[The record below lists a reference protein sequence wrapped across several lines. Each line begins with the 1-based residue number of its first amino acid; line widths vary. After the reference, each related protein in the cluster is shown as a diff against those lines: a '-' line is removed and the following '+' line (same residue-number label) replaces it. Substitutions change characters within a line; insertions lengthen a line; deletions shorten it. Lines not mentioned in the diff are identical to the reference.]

1 MAKACIFKGEVGL
14 FEGDG
19 FLVCQNRSSSFEP
32 WFGAEPVFKTLE
44 ARCLA
49 RA

>member
-1 MAKACIFKGEVGL
+1 MEKACIFKGEMGL

-19 FLVCQNRSSSFEP
+19 FLVCQNSSSFEP
-32 WFGAEPVFKTLE
+32 WFGAEPVFETLE